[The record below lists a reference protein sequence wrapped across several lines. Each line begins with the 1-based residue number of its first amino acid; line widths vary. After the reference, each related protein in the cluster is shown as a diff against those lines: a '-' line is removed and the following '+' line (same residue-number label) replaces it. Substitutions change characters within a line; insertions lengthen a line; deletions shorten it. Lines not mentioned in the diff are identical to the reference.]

1 MQIYSKIIFNLFHDE
16 LYKNKNKFIK
26 FILRSNKNLIL
37 ILLVYSEKYITL
49 EELSY
54 KISKKIISRST
65 LQNILKAGIEL
76 DFFEKFSNTKDKRNR
91 YYRLTNNAKETL
103 DNLLKEQTKIFK
115 NLVDVKIAS

>member
-16 LYKNKNKFIK
+16 LYKNNNKFIK

-37 ILLVYSEKYITL
+37 ILLVHSEKYITL

>member
-16 LYKNKNKFIK
+16 LYKNNNKFIK